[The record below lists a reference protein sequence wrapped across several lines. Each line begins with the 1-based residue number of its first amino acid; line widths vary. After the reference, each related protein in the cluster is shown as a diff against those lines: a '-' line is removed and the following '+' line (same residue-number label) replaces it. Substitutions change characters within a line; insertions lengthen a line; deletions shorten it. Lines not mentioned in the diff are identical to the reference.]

1 MNATVTTVVCVL
13 IQKLRVLRLEDES
26 MNEHD
31 TEAELE
37 GSGRLRQRCENRNIR
52 SVPEFSNDQHS
63 RVCLQ

>member
-37 GSGRLRQRCENRNIR
+37 GSGRLRQRCKNRNIR
-52 SVPEFSNDQHS
+52 SVPEFLSSIDTYQ
-63 RVCLQ
+63 